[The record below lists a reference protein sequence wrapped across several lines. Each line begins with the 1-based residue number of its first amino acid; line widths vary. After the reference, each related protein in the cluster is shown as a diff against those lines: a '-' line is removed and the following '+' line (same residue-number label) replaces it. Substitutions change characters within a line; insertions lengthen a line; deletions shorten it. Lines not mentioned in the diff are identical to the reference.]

1 MNFSS
6 VSSVLFSKDGGA
18 KLHKIKLLL
27 TQKGTYN
34 FSVRFLL
41 ISFIIAI
48 FYFPLLNAIDD
59 ENISKPTSY
68 TADGRPIYTVPRI
81 DSPMHIDGIIDEKI
95 WKKALVLELKY
106 EVRPG
111 ENIPPPVRTE
121 VLLAYDET
129 NLYIAFRAYDPNPS
143 EIRAHLQD
151 RDNLGGDDW
160 VAVMLDTF
168 NDERRCFDFI
178 VTALGVQADLIET
191 ATNEDISWDAIWDSA
206 GRIND
211 WGYAVEMEIPF
222 TSLRFQR
229 NDGPQIWSFDATR
242 RYPRSKPHH
251 IGLFPRDR
259 SNNCYLCQAVKI
271 SGFEHATPGHNL
283 EISPTAYAV
292 RTDERTDFPDGDF
305 QVRDQK
311 TEAGLTA
318 HWGMTPNLTLSA
330 TINPDFSQVEADSL
344 QLDINEP
351 FALFYPERRPFFTE
365 GTDFFAHPMLDIVY
379 TRTMRDPSFGLK
391 LSGKEGAHT
400 VGAYMV
406 RDEFTNLIFPGSQS
420 SNSTSLRMKST
431 ASIFRYKRDVG
442 NRYTFGFFFTDR
454 EAEDYF
460 NRVFEFDSDI
470 RLTNTDRIQL
480 QVMGSS
486 TMYPDETAAEF
497 DQQQGSFNDR
507 AISFEYDHDT
517 RTIGWWADYEEVG
530 TGFRADLGFIPRVD
544 YRNLEGG
551 VNYTWNAKPGCWWSR
566 LWLGSE
572 FNLFNDFDG
581 NLLYKA
587 ASLTFVYE
595 GPLQSNSVIHYRRLR
610 EAFNGV
616 EFEQNLLYLYNSLN
630 PSGDYNLG
638 VEVLLGD
645 RIDYANTRLGKRL
658 QIAPYIEYKL
668 GLHLRLSAAHTYE
681 RLNVEEGR
689 LYTANISRITALYQ
703 FNTRAFFRSILQYID
718 YRYNVEL
725 YNDAI
730 DPEYKRLTSQLLFS
744 YKINPRTMLFIGYS
758 DNHYNTQYSGIVQSE
773 RTFFVKLGY
782 AWVL

>member
-1 MNFSS
+1 MRFR
-6 VSSVLFSKDGGA
+6 A
-18 KLHKIKLLL
+18 KLAMKKLLL
-27 TQKGTYN
+27 NQKGSYY
-34 FSVRFLL
+34 
-41 ISFIIAI
+41 FIIISLHFALLFVT
-48 FYFPLLNAIDD
+48 FYFPLLFAMND
-59 ENISKPTSY
+59 ENVSKPTSH

-81 DSPMHIDGIIDEKI
+81 NSQINIDAVLDEEA
-95 WKKALVLELKY
+95 WKNALVLELKY

-111 ENIPPPVRTE
+111 ENVPPPVRTF
-121 VLLAYDET
+121 VLLAYDKS
-129 NLYIAFRAYDPNPS
+129 NLYAAFRAYDPEPS

-151 RDNLGGDDW
+151 RDNIGGDDF
-160 VAVMLDTF
+160 VALILDTF
-168 NDERRCFDFI
+168 NDERRSFDFV
-178 VTALGVQADLIET
+178 VTALGVQYDQIET
-191 ATNEDISWDAIWDSA
+191 ATNEDTGWDAIWDSA
-206 GRIND
+206 GKIYD
-211 WGYAVEMEIPF
+211 WGYAVEIAIPF

-229 NDGPQIWSFDATR
+229 TDGPQIWSFDASR

-251 IGLFPRDR
+251 IAIFSRDR

-271 SGFEHATPGHNL
+271 SGFEGATPGHNL
-283 EISPTAYAV
+283 EINPTVYAV
-292 RTDERTDFPDGDF
+292 RTDERPEFPEGDF
-305 QVRDQK
+305 DVRDQK
-311 TEAGLTA
+311 AEAGLTA
-318 HWGMTPNLTLSA
+318 HWGMTPNLTMSG
-330 TINPDFSQVEADSL
+330 TVNPDFSQVEADSL

-391 LSGKEGAHT
+391 LSGKEGANT
-400 VGAYMV
+400 IGAYMV

-431 ASIFRYKRDVG
+431 ASIFRYKRDIG
-442 NRYTFGFFFTDR
+442 NKYTFGFFFTDR

-480 QVMGSS
+480 QILGSS
-486 TMYPDETAAEF
+486 TMYPDETAAAF

-507 AISFEYDHDT
+507 AISFEYDHNT

-544 YRNLEGG
+544 YRSFEGG

-595 GPLQSNSVIHYRRLR
+595 GPLQSNSVIQYRRLR

-616 EFEQNLLYLYNSLN
+616 EFEQNFLYLFNSLN
-630 PSGDYNLG
+630 PNGDCNLG

-645 RIDYANTRLGKRL
+645 RIDYANTRPAKRL
-658 QIAPYIEYKL
+658 QIAPYIDYKL

-681 RLNVEEGR
+681 LLNVEEGR
-689 LYTANISRITALYQ
+689 LYTANISQFTALYQ
-703 FNTRAFFRSILQYID
+703 FNIRTFFRGIIQYVNYD
-718 YRYNVEL
+718 YNPSNYTFDIESN
-725 YNDAI
+725 
-730 DPEYKRLTSQLLFS
+730 YKHFFSQLLFS
-744 YKINPRTMLFIGYS
+744 YKINARTVLFLGYT
-758 DNHYNTQYSGIVQSE
+758 DNYYGGQEFGLTQSN
-773 RTFFVKLGY
+773 RTFFMKLGY
-782 AWVL
+782 AFVL

>member
-1 MNFSS
+1 
-6 VSSVLFSKDGGA
+6 VEI
-18 KLHKIKLLL
+18 IKSLL
-27 TQKGTYN
+27 TQTRTHY
-34 FSVRFLL
+34 FITRFFFISL
-41 ISFIIAI
+41 IIVIS
-48 FYFPLLNAIDD
+48 YFPLLNAIDD
-59 ENISKPTSY
+59 ENVSKPTSY

-81 DSPMHIDGIIDEKI
+81 DSKIQIDGVINEES
-95 WKKALVLELKY
+95 WNNALVLELKY

-168 NDERRCFDFI
+168 NDERRCFDFAA
-178 VTALGVQADLIET
+178 TALGVQCDLIET

-211 WGYAVEMEIPF
+211 WGYAVEMAIPF

-229 NDGPQIWSFDATR
+229 TDGPQIWSFDASR

-283 EISPTAYAV
+283 EVSPTVYAV
-292 RTDERTDFPDGDF
+292 RTDERTDFPEGDF

-311 TEAGLTA
+311 AEAGLTA

-330 TINPDFSQVEADSL
+330 TVNPDFSQVEADSL

-391 LSGKEGAHT
+391 LSGKERMNT
-400 VGAYMV
+400 IGAYII
-406 RDEFTNLIFPGSQS
+406 RDEYTNLIFPGSQS

-431 ASIFRYKRDVG
+431 ASVFRYKRDVG
-442 NRYTFGFFFTDR
+442 NKYTFGVFFTDR
-454 EAEDYF
+454 EGGDYF
-460 NRVFEFDSDI
+460 NRVLEFDSDL
-470 RLTNTDRIQL
+470 RLTDTDRIKL
-480 QVMGSS
+480 QVIGSS
-486 TMYPDETAAEF
+486 TRYPDDIAAEF
-497 DQQQGSFNDR
+497 DQQQGSFNDK
-507 AISFEYDHDT
+507 AISFEYDHNT
-517 RTIGWWADYEEVG
+517 RTVGWWADYEESG
-530 TGFRADLGFIPRVD
+530 AGFRADLGFIPKVG
-544 YRNLEGG
+544 YRKVEGE
-551 VNYTWNAKPGCWWSR
+551 VNYNWNPRPGNWWHN

-572 FNLFNDFDG
+572 FNLYNDLDG
-581 NLLYKA
+581 NLLYRA
-587 ASLTFVYE
+587 ASLKFEYR
-595 GPLQSNSVIHYRRLR
+595 GPLQSYAYIRYRRSR
-610 EAFNGV
+610 EAFNGM
-616 EFEQNLLYLYNSLN
+616 EFDQNYLYLVSSFYPNGN
-630 PSGDYNLG
+630 CYVGTQ
-638 VEVLLGD
+638 VLLGD

-658 QIAPYIEYKL
+658 QISPDITYKL
-668 GLHLRLSAAHTYE
+668 GLHLNLSLGHTYE
-681 RLNVEEGR
+681 RLNVEGER
-689 LYTANISRITALYQ
+689 LYTANISRISAVYQ
-703 FNTRAFFRSILQYID
+703 FNTRTFFRSILQYID

-725 YNDAI
+725 YNNPI
-730 DPEYKRLTSQLLFS
+730 DPKYQHLTSQLLFS
-744 YKINPRTMLFIGYS
+744 YKINPRTVLFIGYS
-758 DNHYNTQYSGIVQSE
+758 DNHYGAQYGAQDLGIIQAN
-773 RTFFVKLGY
+773 RTFFIKLGY